1 MVHWGRPTTPAMARQ
16 HKLQLA
22 LLLEM
27 DKKESAQHTI
37 GNGCLQL
44 AAGLIEA
51 ELAAGER
58 IFGVLDANNR
68 RVRRNSPMMSSGT
81 SSCRTHR
88 GGTMRRPGCCCSL
101 GSRAAQVY
109 WLAKCHTPLASA
121 IGPKRPSTQPQTTA
135 TYKTPYA
142 HPHIQTHCHLEH
154 RQYPN
159 LLSTQPSHSWIC
171 DTPTPLL
178 HPTTSST
185 PNFKLQTSQARSR
198 AQRRAK
204 GRKGRV
210 QLDWCITLQSGLH
223 RGSRTFTL
231 SEYVRR
237 RAAADDS
244 GA

>member
-1 MVHWGRPTTPAMARQ
+1 MVHWGRPTTPAMARR

-37 GNGCLQL
+37 GNECMQL

-68 RVRRNSPMMSSGT
+68 RVRRHSPMMSSGT

-88 GGTMRRPGCCCSL
+88 GGPMRRPGCCCSL

-121 IGPKRPSTQPQTTA
+121 IIQDTSRPHPHTDTLPPRTSPISQPPQYPTISLVDMRHPYTL
-135 TYKTPYA
+135 TTPYYFF
-142 HPHIQTHCHLEH
+142 HL
-154 RQYPN
+154 
-159 LLSTQPSHSWIC
+159 
-171 DTPTPLL
+171 
-178 HPTTSST
+178 
-185 PNFKLQTSQARSR
+185 KLQTSNFT
-198 AQRRAK
+198 
-204 GRKGRV
+204 G
-210 QLDWCITLQSGLH
+210 
-223 RGSRTFTL
+223 TL
-231 SEYVRR
+231 SRR
-237 RAAADDS
+237 MHAAKDR
-244 GA
+244 